1 LSKDASEKA
10 GPTWPGRASRALR
23 LGAAALMLGL
33 VALLYF
39 QDLAKLNPAGGDHW
53 PLLPLLALGVWAAD
67 THPIKIRNRKVGMSI
82 GLTEIPILV
91 GIVFL
96 QPGLCLVMASC
107 GYLAASFKHR
117 RPPLKEL
124 TGWTVYLCSVAL
136 GVLVYDRL
144 VGGAGAAGLHS
155 PVDLRGWTA
164 GLLTVALI
172 AVANLLLML
181 VTSALADK
189 RWRRPP
195 LVPILV
201 QLGVYIGLCT
211 AGGLVAVSLVWVNIW
226 GAGLFILIAVAA
238 NLAYRATVVAGQRYA
253 NLEKLYD
260 FTRHLSALSEDR
272 DVTIT
277 VLEEARSLLVANRGE
292 LVVPLDAPLGGL
304 VLRCSLD
311 GEEAPQFEKGV
322 PLSSFDI
329 LIGMRGAQLLDARS
343 DDELLSSSMKKKGL
357 RDALVAPLQRE
368 DPKAGYLLVAN
379 RPFQGQG
386 FSQADLRFFET
397 LAVNAGVAL
406 RSSHLLEQLRE
417 QAAAREHQAH
427 HDTLTDLPNW
437 LYFTERLDEAL
448 KGGPENDVAVMF
460 IDLDRFR
467 EVNDTLGH
475 AIGDAILL
483 ELASR
488 LRPFAGD
495 QSMVA
500 RLGGDEFSVL
510 LRATDGVSIEA
521 ASERLLSII
530 KQPFAVKG
538 LLLDIGASMGVA
550 VATANGGSGDA
561 ASLMRH
567 ADIAMYV
574 AKEAGGGVRF
584 YDPAEDRSDVRSL
597 TLATDLRRAIE
608 QETLEVWY
616 QPVVKLLTGDVI
628 GCEAL
633 LRWTHEEHGPISP
646 VEFIPV
652 AESAGLIDP
661 LTWWVLDKALAQLRA
676 WRELIP
682 GLTVAVNLSARS
694 LANGRVPDRVDAALR
709 RANMNPSALTL
720 ELTESAGWTDLAAS
734 QRTMHSLQELGVSLS
749 IDDYGTGYSS
759 LTRLKDLPF
768 KELKIDRSFV
778 TGMLHDRG
786 DEAIVRS
793 TIELGRRLERHV
805 TAEGVEDQATLHRLA
820 DLDCHAA
827 QGYFLARPLPARDC
841 EAWLSSFARPVS
853 LAPANG
859 RRRLSPLTT
868 GVRREAG

>member
-1 LSKDASEKA
+1 
-10 GPTWPGRASRALR
+10 
-23 LGAAALMLGL
+23 
-33 VALLYF
+33 VA
-39 QDLAKLNPAGGDHW
+39 
-53 PLLPLLALGVWAAD
+53 
-67 THPIKIRNRKVGMSI
+67 
-82 GLTEIPILV
+82 
-91 GIVFL
+91 
-96 QPGLCLVMASC
+96 
-107 GYLAASFKHR
+107 
-117 RPPLKEL
+117 
-124 TGWTVYLCSVAL
+124 
-136 GVLVYDRL
+136 
-144 VGGAGAAGLHS
+144 S
-155 PVDLRGWTA
+155 PVELRGWLIGAT
-164 GLLTVALI
+164 TVALI
-172 AVANLLLML
+172 AAINLLLL
-181 VTSALADK
+181 LIISAGFVDK

-195 LVPILV
+195 LVPMLA
-201 QLGVYIGLCT
+201 QLGIYIGLCT

-226 GAGLFILIAVAA
+226 GAGLVIVIAIAA
-238 NLAYRATVVAGQRYA
+238 NLAYRATVVSGQRYA

-272 DVTIT
+272 DATIT
-277 VLEEARSLLVANRGE
+277 VLEEARSLLLASRGE
-292 LVVPLDAPLGGL
+292 LVVPLDAPLDGL
-304 VLRCSLD
+304 ILRCSLD
-311 GEEAPQFEKGV
+311 GDESPHFEKGV

-329 LIGMRGAQLLDARS
+329 LIGMRGASLLDARS
-343 DDELLSSSMKKKGL
+343 DDQLLSSSMKKKGL

-379 RPFQGQG
+379 RAFQREG

-406 RSSHLLEQLRE
+406 RSSHLLEQLRDE
-417 QAAAREHQAH
+417 AAAREHQAY
-427 HDTLTDLPNW
+427 HDTLTGLPNW
-437 LYFTERLDEAL
+437 LYFTERLDAAL

-475 AIGDAILL
+475 AIGDAILI

-495 QSMVA
+495 QSVVA

-521 ASERLLSII
+521 ASERLMGII
-530 KQPFAVKG
+530 KQPFAVRG

-550 VATANGGSGDA
+550 VATAHDGSGDG

-584 YDPAEDRSDVRSL
+584 YNPAEDRSDVRSL

-616 QPVVKLLTGDVI
+616 QPVVKLLTGEVI

-633 LRWTHEEHGPISP
+633 LRWTHDEHGPISP

-661 LTWWVLDKALAQLRA
+661 LTWWVLDRALAQLRS

-694 LANGRVPDRVDAALR
+694 LTNGRVPDRVDAALR
-709 RANMNPSALTL
+709 RANMQPSALTL

-734 QRTMHSLQELGVSLS
+734 QRTMFSLQELGVSLS

-778 TGMLHDRG
+778 TGMLHDKG

-793 TIELGRRLERHV
+793 TIELGRRLERKV
-805 TAEGVEDQATLHRLA
+805 IAEGVEDQATLRHLA
-820 DLDCHAA
+820 DLECHAA

-841 EAWLSSFARPVS
+841 EAWLSASARPIS
-853 LAPANG
+853 LAPANRWRG
-859 RRRLSPLTT
+859 LSALTT
-868 GVRREAG
+868 GVNREAG

>member
-1 LSKDASEKA
+1 VE
-10 GPTWPGRASRALR
+10 
-23 LGAAALMLGL
+23 
-33 VALLYF
+33 
-39 QDLAKLNPAGGDHW
+39 
-53 PLLPLLALGVWAAD
+53 
-67 THPIKIRNRKVGMSI
+67 
-82 GLTEIPILV
+82 
-91 GIVFL
+91 
-96 QPGLCLVMASC
+96 
-107 GYLAASFKHR
+107 
-117 RPPLKEL
+117 
-124 TGWTVYLCSVAL
+124 
-136 GVLVYDRL
+136 
-144 VGGAGAAGLHS
+144 
-155 PVDLRGWTA
+155 LRGWLIGA
-164 GLLTVALI
+164 ATVAVI
-172 AVANLLLML
+172 AVINLLLL
-181 VTSALADK
+181 LIIISGFVDK

-195 LVPILV
+195 LVPMLA
-201 QLGVYIGLCT
+201 QLGIYIGLCT

-226 GAGLFILIAVAA
+226 GAGLCIAIAIAA
-238 NLAYRATVVAGQRYA
+238 NLAYRATVVSGQRYA

-260 FTRHLSALSEDR
+260 FTRHLSALSDGR
-272 DVTIT
+272 GVMST
-277 VLEEARSLLVANRGE
+277 VLEEARSLLLASRGE
-292 LVVPLDAPLGGL
+292 LVIPLEAPLDGL

-311 GEEAPQFEKGV
+311 GDAGPVFETGM
-322 PLSSFDI
+322 PLSSFDT
-329 LIGMRGAQLLDARS
+329 LVGMRGAQLLDARS
-343 DDELLSSSMKKKGL
+343 EDLVLTTSMKKRDL
-357 RDALVAPLQRE
+357 REALVAPLARE

-379 RPFQGQG
+379 RAFRHEG

-397 LAVNAGVAL
+397 LAANAGVAL
-406 RSSHLLEQLRE
+406 RSSQLLEQLRDE
-417 QAAAREHQAH
+417 AAAREHQAH
-427 HDTLTDLPNW
+427 HDTLTGLPNW
-437 LYFTERLDEAL
+437 LYFTERLDAAL

-495 QSMVA
+495 QSVVA

-521 ASERLLSII
+521 ASERLMGII
-530 KQPFAVKG
+530 KQPFAVRG

-550 VATANGGSGDA
+550 VATAHDGSGDG

-584 YDPAEDRSDVRSL
+584 YNPAEDRSDVRSL

-616 QPVVKLLTGDVI
+616 QPVVKLLTGEVI

-633 LRWTHEEHGPISP
+633 LRWTHDEHGPISP

-661 LTWWVLDKALAQLRA
+661 LTWWVLDRALAQLRA

-694 LANGRVPDRVDAALR
+694 LTNGRVPDRVDAALR
-709 RANMNPSALTL
+709 RANMQPSALTL

-734 QRTMHSLQELGVSLS
+734 QRTMFSLQELGVSLS

-778 TGMLHDRG
+778 TGMLHDKG

-793 TIELGRRLERHV
+793 TIELGRRLERKV
-805 TAEGVEDQATLHRLA
+805 TAEGVEDQATLRHLA
-820 DLDCHAA
+820 DLECHAA
-827 QGYFLARPLPARDC
+827 QGYFLARPLRAGDC
-841 EAWLSSFARPVS
+841 EAWLSASARPIS

-859 RRRLSPLTT
+859 WRGLSALTT
-868 GVRREAG
+868 GVNREAG